1 MVDSVSVDSSAAGY
15 LVLPACLLTRLSEQL
30 ENTVSL
36 FLQEPQIR
44 MTRLTDAT
52 TVSSHL

>member
-15 LVLPACLLTRLSEQL
+15 LVLPARLLTRLSEQL
-30 ENTVSL
+30 ENTISL
-36 FLQEPQIR
+36 LLQEPQIR
-44 MTRLTDAT
+44 MTRFTDPT